1 MHRHLITLALL
12 TASALPPFTGVSG
25 PPSAAAADRPGS
37 DGVGIRPAE
46 VPADARSDPRA
57 RRHIVD
63 HLSPGAVV
71 HRRIE
76 VSNTSDVPVR
86 VALYAAAAAIDRGMF
101 SVSDGRTP
109 NELSAWTS
117 IGPRVLSLGP
127 HSRSPATVTVAVP
140 GRAAAGERYAVIW
153 AETAGEAPYDG
164 AGEVNRVGIRMYLS
178 VGPGGGPPTDFT
190 VDSLTARR
198 TREGRPVVL
207 ARVRNTG
214 GRALDLSGDLRLT
227 EGPGGV
233 RAGPF
238 GVVLGTTLAPGGSDD
253 VTVPLDDGVPD
264 GPWQALLRLRSG
276 TARHAARATILF
288 PHDAGTAA
296 AVPAE
301 TDTRQTVLAAAL
313 ALGVAGLGATLLRR
327 GRRPAAR
334 R

>member
-1 MHRHLITLALL
+1 MHRHLIALALL
-12 TASALPPFTGVSG
+12 TAAALTPFTGVSG
-25 PPSAAAADRPGS
+25 TPPAAAGRPGRDS
-37 DGVGIRPAE
+37 VGIRLAE
-46 VPADARSDPRA
+46 APVEARSDPRA
-57 RRHIVD
+57 RRYIVD
-63 HLSPGAVV
+63 HLPPGTVI

-76 VSNTSDVPVR
+76 VSNTSDAPVQ
-86 VALYAAAAAIDRGMF
+86 VALYAAAAAIDRGVF
-101 SVSDGRTP
+101 SFSDGRIP

-117 IGPRVLSLGP
+117 VSPRVLSLAP
-127 HSRSPATVTVAVP
+127 RSHSPATVTVTVP
-140 GRAAAGERYAVIW
+140 GRATAGERYAVIW
-153 AETAGEAPYDG
+153 AEAADEVPHGG
-164 AGEVNRVGIRMYLS
+164 IREVNRVGIRMYLS

-198 TREGRPVVL
+198 TQEGRPVVL

-238 GVVLGTTLAPGGSDD
+238 DVALGTTLAPGGSDD
-253 VTVPLDDGVPD
+253 VTVALDDRVPD
-264 GPWQALLRLRSG
+264 GPWKALLRLRSG
-276 TARHAARATILF
+276 TARHIARATILF

-301 TDTRQTVLAAAL
+301 TDTQQTVLAAAL
-313 ALGVAGLGATLLRR
+313 ALGVVGLGVTLLRR
-327 GRRPAAR
+327 GRRPAVR